1 MKILSSEDRLDNQYI
16 TPLIDTSKDLIINT
30 VPYDKVTKTPMPFRN
45 VAFKNCNNI
54 LYGKNSFHPFQ
65 EKMFY
70 KTNDYAHFG
79 YETACM
85 NYYANYNSHE
95 TLVDSGNNN
104 ISYVI
109 TINNYPTTS
118 NKSSTYG
125 NYYTSIKKITKTND
139 NILVETKNI
148 TDIYNYV
155 NSLCTYFTQKGDYI
169 YAMIETHYSSN
180 GSYYNGNI
188 HSFMYKINKQTL
200 EYSRCY
206 CSSSGSRG
214 TDYVTGNTDH
224 YYYNASFC
232 KVLKETNDGLI
243 LYSTNIYESSVNSSY
258 SPGSLYDNYND
269 QYITI
274 DFRFYSFET
283 NRMTRITY
291 TLDENCPTPPF
302 CDYVFNKNSYLCS
315 SSNYMNKMCI
325 PSKCLETETKYYFY
339 VLSHTCSSSSD
350 IATTSKPDTLYLFE
364 QDKSDVLTSTIY
376 KVNLVFP
383 EGSDIS
389 EIPYYNSSSFSNVG
403 VQAHNS
409 YRHETQVFNING
421 VDYVNIWYE
430 GVNNYPKNERG
441 VYTFKVNQD
450 KTEATYL
457 GSYRAV
463 GGALHGYMPLNND
476 ETKILISTPTSYH
489 IAIFDSE
496 AEEWKI
502 TYESMK
508 TLQSIIQTDDDKIY
522 ALTDSNELI
531 CQDLEGATT
540 IDFTFEQTSYQYNDT
555 DITTYIQLW
564 SKNSEDEYVE
574 TTVKLTLQGNAVWQS
589 NGLQTLTITTS
600 DEGKINVPFVIKG
613 QSTINVS
620 VDVVL

>member
-1 MKILSSEDRLDNQYI
+1 MQILSSEDRLDNQYI

-30 VPYDKVTKTPMPFRN
+30 VPYDKATKTPMPFRN
-45 VAFKNCNNI
+45 VAFKFSNNM

-70 KTNDYAHFG
+70 RNYNYAHFG
-79 YETACM
+79 YSSSYM

-95 TLVDSGNNN
+95 TLVDSENNN
-104 ISYVI
+104 ITYVI
-109 TINNYPTTS
+109 TINNYPSTDYRGS
-118 NKSSTYG
+118 NSYI
-125 NYYTSIKKITKTND
+125 NIKKIIRTND
-139 NILVETKNI
+139 NILVETKEI
-148 TDIYNYV
+148 STNYIPV
-155 NSLCTYFTQKGDYI
+155 NSLCTYLTQKGNYI

-180 GSYYNGNI
+180 NTYNSNI
-188 HSFMYKINKQTL
+188 HSKMYKINKQDL
-200 EYSRCY
+200 SFSVCY
-206 CSSSGSRG
+206 CSSPGGMYSG
-214 TDYVTGNTDH
+214 DYITGASDIT
-224 YYYNASFC
+224 YYNASFC

-243 LYSTNIYESSVNSSY
+243 LYSTNIYETSINSSY
-258 SPGSLYDNYND
+258 GPASTSDNYNE
-269 QYITI
+269 QYIEI
-274 DFRFYSFET
+274 NFRFYSFET

-291 TLDENCPTPPF
+291 TLDSNCPTTPF
-302 CDYVFNKNSYLCS
+302 CSSIFNSGYKKCS
-315 SSNYMNKMCI
+315 STNYENKINI

-339 VLSHTCSSSSD
+339 VLSHTCSSTSE
-350 IATTSKPDTLYLFE
+350 IPTTSKPNTLYLFE
-364 QDKSDVLTSTIY
+364 QDKSNVLTSTIY

-389 EIPYYNSSSFSNVG
+389 EIPSYSSYDFGNIG
-403 VQAHNS
+403 IQAHNS
-409 YRHETQVFNING
+409 YRHETQAFNING

-441 VYTFKVNQD
+441 VYTFKVNQA

-463 GGALHGYMPLNND
+463 GGALHGFMPLNNTG
-476 ETKILISTPTSYH
+476 TKVLISTPTSYH

-589 NGLQTLTITTS
+589 NGLQTLTVTTS